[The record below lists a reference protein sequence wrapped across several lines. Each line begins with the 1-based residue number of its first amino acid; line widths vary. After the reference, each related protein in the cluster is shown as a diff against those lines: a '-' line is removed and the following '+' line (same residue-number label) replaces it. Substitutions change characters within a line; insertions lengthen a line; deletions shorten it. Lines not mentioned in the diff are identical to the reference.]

1 MSTDATEIEQ
11 QAEIKGHT
19 NQARKDIE
27 KVTDYAEEAE
37 VDAAKLSEAM
47 NFLSNVNGAIQSKK
61 KEGERI
67 AVSKEDVELLVNYN
81 YDDNVIFKAKE
92 LQISKTAAEKAIREA
107 KGDFKEAFKCL
118 VSSDIY

>member
-1 MSTDATEIEQ
+1 
-11 QAEIKGHT
+11 
-19 NQARKDIE
+19 
-27 KVTDYAEEAE
+27 
-37 VDAAKLSEAM
+37 M

-61 KEGERI
+61 KEAERI